1 VAASGGVGRVR
12 VHILD
17 VDNRTQAA
25 AGRIAIRL
33 RLLASGR
40 DGIAPRLLAEFSQL
54 GCLVADAVN
63 VIRARRDC
71 SDQDSFHK
79 VDVVDADPEGDTRS
93 VSDSL
98 PVVAVGKCGMRGNRA
113 VEGL

>member
-1 VAASGGVGRVR
+1 M
-12 VHILD
+12 
-17 VDNRTQAA
+17 DNRTQAA

-40 DGIAPRLLAEFSQL
+40 DGIAPRLLAEFPQL

-98 PVVAVGKCGMRGNRA
+98 PVEAVGISVSSAGFKTLLVWLLISIA
-113 VEGL
+113 VTVVSCC